1 MRAGPKRKKIKIK
14 YSRETLEL
22 IKLADAERA
31 RRLREKAENP
41 PIGKL
46 TPKEGEVL
54 WHVEPNINHKFDGRG
69 WNGTRSQKPNKYKRR
84 IKHK

>member
-31 RRLREKAENP
+31 RRLREKSENP

-46 TPKEGEVL
+46 APKEGEVL
-54 WHVEPNINHKFDGRG
+54 QYVSPNVNKRFDGAG
-69 WNGTRSQKPNKYKRR
+69 WNGTRSQKINNYRR
-84 IKHK
+84 KNKHK